1 MAPIVKLL
9 VLGGTGGTGR
19 QVVAQ
24 ALESGHD
31 VTVLARDR
39 TKAGLEHEHLRLVDG
54 DVRNTQALGEA
65 MAGQHAVVGAIG
77 RGRSFKSENL
87 IAESVP
93 GILAAM
99 QSHHIKRLL
108 FTSAIGVGD
117 TFRDAS
123 LPMKIF
129 ARTLLRGIYADKI
142 IGDDLIRKSGLDWTI
157 VQPVGLTDGPL
168 TKRYRVGEH
177 LPLSGLATISRADT
191 AHFIV
196 DRLADQS
203 TFKKTLIVAN

>member
-1 MAPIVKLL
+1 VKLL

-19 QVVAQ
+19 HVVTQ
-24 ALESGHD
+24 ALDTGHD

-39 TKAGLEHEHLRLVDG
+39 ARVGVQHERLRLVDG
-54 DVRNTQALGEA
+54 DVKNTAALVDA
-65 MAGQHAVVGAIG
+65 MRGQDAVISAIG
-77 RGRSFKSENL
+77 RGKSFKSENL

-93 GILAAM
+93 VIVAAM
-99 QSHHIKRLL
+99 QSHGIKRLL

-142 IGDDLIRKSGLDWTI
+142 IGDEMIRKSGLDWTI

-168 TKRYRVGEH
+168 TKNYRVGEH
-177 LPLSGLATISRADT
+177 LPLSGLASISRADT

-196 DRLADQS
+196 DRINDRS
-203 TFKKTLIVAN
+203 TFGKTLILSN

>member
-1 MAPIVKLL
+1 MKLL
-9 VLGGTGGTGR
+9 VLGGTSGTGR
-19 QVVAQ
+19 HVVIQ
-24 ALESGHD
+24 ALEKGHQ

-39 TKAGLEHEHLRLVDG
+39 TKAGLEHEHLRFADG

-65 MAGQHAVVGAIG
+65 MAGQQAVVSAIG

-87 IAESVP
+87 IADSVP

-117 TFRDAS
+117 TFRDAP

-142 IGDDLIRKSGLDWTI
+142 IGDEMIRKSGLDWTI

-177 LPLSGLATISRADT
+177 LPLSGLATISRADA

-196 DRLADQS
+196 DRLDDRS
-203 TFKKTLIVAN
+203 TFGKTLVLAN

>member
-1 MAPIVKLL
+1 VKLL

-19 QVVAQ
+19 HVVTQ
-24 ALESGHD
+24 ALDTGHD

-39 TKAGLEHEHLRLVDG
+39 ARVGVQHERLRLVDG
-54 DVRNTQALGEA
+54 DVKNTAALVDA
-65 MAGQHAVVGAIG
+65 MRGQDAVISAIG
-77 RGRSFKSENL
+77 RGKSFKSENL

-93 GILAAM
+93 VIVAAM
-99 QSHHIKRLL
+99 QSHGIKRLL

-142 IGDDLIRKSGLDWTI
+142 IGDEMIRKSGLDWTI

-177 LPLSGLATISRADT
+177 LPLSGLASISRADT

-196 DRLADQS
+196 DRINDRS
-203 TFKKTLIVAN
+203 TFGKTLILSN